1 MLWKVIYWLNDL
13 LIQNFTL
20 YYDWFWYFSRFK
32 FCYIINQNQWPR
44 SLLAQVEIFLS
55 NSCLEEMCQEYARN
69 IGNTEVLCKKDR
81 MVLVL
86 LPSGHEEV
94 LTSSKH
100 GRYRNPKKFV
110 LLGS

>member
-1 MLWKVIYWLNDL
+1 MTDFDIFYNSSSVILLTKINDL
-13 LIQNFTL
+13 G
-20 YYDWFWYFSRFK
+20 
-32 FCYIINQNQWPR
+32 
-44 SLLAQVEIFLS
+44 LS

>member
-1 MLWKVIYWLNDL
+1 
-13 LIQNFTL
+13 
-20 YYDWFWYFSRFK
+20 
-32 FCYIINQNQWPR
+32 
-44 SLLAQVEIFLS
+44 
-55 NSCLEEMCQEYARN
+55 MCQEYDRN
-69 IGNTEVLCKKDR
+69 IGNTEVLCKKDK

-100 GRYRNPKKFV
+100 GSYRNPKKFV